1 MPALQPLQS
10 LGFLLAGYA
19 VLGND
24 ALQTLGPFLAG
35 NRGRVP
41 RPWQALFLCT
51 VLCAVLLLGWRT
63 GQGDPAW
70 GRLAAVGLPEPFGWP
85 DLLPAL
91 AVLGLT
97 RWGLPVS
104 TSFLLLTAFAP
115 ASLGGMVLRSLAG
128 YGLAFLLGLM
138 VYGALAWLLERPA
151 AGAVPTT
158 AVSGSGEGGAGA
170 WLALQWLATGW
181 LWSQWLIQDLANVY
195 VYLPRRLPATTM
207 VLSLTALCL
216 GVGLLVALGGG
227 PIQALLSSKRN
238 GGEPRSTTLIALLF
252 GLILFG
258 LARLIHTP
266 LSTTWVFLGLLGGR
280 EAALTW
286 RLGAAGGN
294 EGAADSSP
302 EETSGAG
309 LLRTL
314 TGDLLKAGAGLVI
327 SVAVALLV
335 PLLKARI

>member
-10 LGFLLAGYA
+10 LGFLLAAYA
-19 VLGND
+19 VVGND
-24 ALQTLGPFLAG
+24 SLQSLGPFLAG

-41 RPWQALFLCT
+41 RPWQALFLCA
-51 VLCAVLLLGWRT
+51 VLCTVLLLGWRT

-70 GRLAAVGLPEPFGWP
+70 GRLAAVGPPEPFGWP
-85 DLLPAL
+85 DLLPAV

-104 TSFLLLTAFAP
+104 SSFLLLSAFAP
-115 ASLGGMVLRSLAG
+115 ASLGGMVLRSLVG
-128 YGLAFLLGLM
+128 YGLAFLIGLL

-151 AGAVPTT
+151 AG
-158 AVSGSGEGGAGA
+158 GEGGTEA

-195 VYLPRRLPATTM
+195 VVLPRRLPASTM
-207 VLSLTALCL
+207 GLSLAVLCL
-216 GVGLLVALGGG
+216 GVCLLVALGGG

-238 GGEPRSTTLIALLF
+238 GGEARSTTLIALVF

-258 LARLIHTP
+258 LARVIHTP

-286 RLGAAGGN
+286 RLGAATGN
-294 EGAADSSP
+294 S
-302 EETSGAG
+302 ETAGAG
-309 LLRTL
+309 LLPTL

>member
-1 MPALQPLQS
+1 MPTIAPLQG

-19 VLGND
+19 VVGND

-41 RPWQALFLCT
+41 RPWQALFLCA
-51 VLCAVLLLGWRT
+51 VLCAVLLLGWWT

-70 GRLAAVGLPEPFGWP
+70 GRLAAVELPEPFGWP

-91 AVLGLT
+91 AVLALT

-115 ASLGGMVLRSLAG
+115 VSLGGMVLRSLVG
-128 YGLAFLLGLM
+128 YGLAFLLGLL
-138 VYGALAWLLERPA
+138 VYGAVAWLLERPA
-151 AGAVPTT
+151 
-158 AVSGSGEGGAGA
+158 SGGEGSAA
-170 WLALQWLATGW
+170 PWLALQWLATGW

-195 VYLPRRLPATTM
+195 VVLPRQLPASTM
-207 VLSLTALCL
+207 ALSLAVLCL
-216 GVGLLVALGGG
+216 GVCLLVALGGG
-227 PIQALLSSKRN
+227 PIQGLLSSKRN
-238 GGEPRSTTLIALLF
+238 GDEPRSTTLIALLF

-258 LARLIHTP
+258 LARVIQTP

-280 EAALTW
+280 EVALSW
-286 RLGAAGGN
+286 RLGAAG
-294 EGAADSSP
+294 ASP
-302 EETSGAG
+302 GEAG
-309 LLRTL
+309 GDGLVRTL
-314 TGDLLKAGAGLVI
+314 TGDLLKAGAGLLL
-327 SVAVALLV
+327 SGAVALLV